1 MERRWVSTELATTS
15 VWVGGDGFPLV
26 LLHGSGPGASA
37 RANWQGVW
45 DQLASRYQV
54 VAPDLLGFGDT
65 ESKVPVRCDLNL
77 WVRQV
82 VSVVTE
88 LGIQKAQWIGNSMGG
103 AVALGVAN
111 RHPELVER
119 MVLMGSVGV
128 EFPLTEGL
136 AKVWGYRAE
145 SRDALAEVMRYFV
158 TDPSRIPVEVVD
170 ERYRLTKEPEQV
182 ARYAAMFP
190 EPLAQHIA
198 ALTTPEDQI
207 AAISAPVCLIH
218 GREDQVIPVENSWRL
233 LQLLLRAELH
243 VLSPCGHWT
252 QVEKRGEFLALVQG
266 FLRAR

>member
-1 MERRWVSTELATTS
+1 MERRWVSTERAATS
-15 VWVGGDGFPLV
+15 VWVGGEGPPLV

-45 DQLASRYQV
+45 DALAARYQV
-54 VAPDLLGFGDT
+54 VAPDLVGFGDT
-65 ESKVPVRCDLNL
+65 QAKVPVRCDLNL
-77 WVRQV
+77 WVNQV
-82 VSVVTE
+82 VDVVAA
-88 LGIQKAQWIGNSMGG
+88 LGIGKAHWIGNSMGG
-103 AVALGVAN
+103 AVALGVAS

-145 SRDALAEVMRYFV
+145 SREALAEVMRYFV
-158 TDPSRIPVEVVD
+158 TDPGRIPEAVID

-198 ALTTPEDQI
+198 ALATAEDQI
-207 AAISAPVCLIH
+207 AAITAPVCLIH

-233 LQLLLRAELH
+233 LHLLPRAELH

-252 QVEKRGEFLALVQG
+252 QVEKREEFLALVFG
-266 FLRAR
+266 FLRAA